1 MSPLVLNSVYNVSAR
16 AFPECVWLV
25 LVFALVGAEGSLYL
39 AFRALR
45 RNEGRKKG
53 GKDRGKALLASIGED
68 GDEER
73 QMDV

>member
-1 MSPLVLNSVYNVSAR
+1 VSPLVLNSVYNASVR

-25 LVFALVGAEGSLYL
+25 LVFALVGAEASLYL
-39 AFRALR
+39 AFRAFR
-45 RNEGRKKG
+45 RNGGGKKG
-53 GKDRGKALLASIGED
+53 GKDGGKALLASIGED